1 VSPAGRRAAL
11 PGRGYQAPERLLVA
25 GDECRV
31 VFVAERDGAR
41 SEFVFSGFPVN
52 PVMRR
57 WFAAMFTKASGPSGV
72 VRTTS
77 SARTAYAKLKMFA
90 RYLGALERP
99 PGQPGDLK
107 PVHWDGYVLSRQGV
121 KGVSGEIG
129 TLRSLL
135 RCAQEVPEPFLTRV
149 SITKVRRDTSALSS
163 YTEPEFRRITAA
175 ARAHL
180 RETATRIW
188 SSRDLLARWRAGQI
202 DRKTDFSSWTQG
214 RLLDHLDRHG
224 DVPRY
229 DKDQSIAQPVRDN
242 GGAQR
247 LVSRLHL
254 VKADIGAAVALLIC
268 LTGQNVS
275 TLATAPARHHRPDG
289 HAGPGKTALV
299 DLSKARRGRSK
310 ADMTVAFRDTPAG
323 DGPAAGEVTTVAER
337 RLDLRSPFG
346 VYALLLD
353 LAGPARDHLRS
364 DRLFVHYGF
373 LGACGRGFRTGLPK
387 SVVADWS
394 ESAGLVSDTT
404 GDDGTVLP
412 LRADCSRLRL
422 TWLQL
427 HERPVAHAEQTLAN
441 EYLARDRG
449 NLAEYQ
455 RVVARTLDEQVTAA
469 RSSVLMRTIS
479 ANELALARAD
489 PRAVADRHGLAVDV
503 LEQVLSGDLDTVLG
517 ACTDHTNSPH
527 APAGTPC
534 RASFL
539 LCLSCPCARATPA
552 HLPLLAGVHDRL
564 LARRPE
570 LQPLRWAERFAGPVA
585 QLAELL
591 ARFPER
597 AVAAA
602 RTEIT
607 AGQHALIE
615 RFLTRG
621 LDL

>member
-11 PGRGYQAPERLLVA
+11 PGRGYQAPERLLVT

-31 VFVAERDGAR
+31 VFVAERDGA
-41 SEFVFSGFPVN
+41 SLEFVFSAFPVN
-52 PVMRR
+52 AVMRR
-57 WFAAMFTKASGPSGV
+57 WFAAMFVKASGPSGV
-72 VRTTS
+72 ARTAN
-77 SARTAYAKLKMFA
+77 SARTAYARLKMFA
-90 RYLGALERP
+90 RYLGSLERP

-135 RCAQEVPEPFLTRV
+135 RCAPEVPEPFMARV
-149 SITKVRRDTSALSS
+149 SVTKVKRDTSALSS
-163 YTEPEFRRITAA
+163 YTEAEFRRIAAA

-188 SSRDLLARWRAGQI
+188 GSRDLLARWRAGQI
-202 DRKTDFSSWTQG
+202 DRKTGFSSWTQG

-242 GGAQR
+242 GGAQQ

-289 HAGPGKTALV
+289 YTGLGKTALV

-310 ADMTVAFRDTPAG
+310 ADMTVAFRDTPAD
-323 DGPAAGEVTTVAER
+323 DGAAAGEVATVAER

-353 LAGPARDHLRS
+353 LAGPAREHLRS

-394 ESAGLVSDTT
+394 ESAGLVSGTT
-404 GDDGTVLP
+404 GSDGTVLP

-427 HERPVAHAEQTLAN
+427 HQRPVAHTEQTLAN

-455 RVVARTLDEQVTAA
+455 HIVARTLDEQVTAA
-469 RSSVLMRTIS
+469 RSASLMRTIS
-479 ANELALARAD
+479 AGELVLARTD
-489 PRAVADRHGLAVDV
+489 PQAVADRHGLSVDV
-503 LEQVLSGDLDTVLG
+503 LKQVLAGELDTVLG
-517 ACTDHTNSPH
+517 ACTGHTSSPH

-564 LARRPE
+564 LERRVE
-570 LQPLRWAERFAGPVA
+570 MQPLRWAERFAAPVA
-585 QLAELL
+585 ELAELL
-591 ARFPER
+591 ARFPGP
-597 AVAAA
+597 AVATA
-602 RTEIT
+602 RAGIT